1 MHGFYKAGSNESSE
15 EEVSGLSSRERG
27 RLRDTERYPGKN
39 GMKCRQET
47 PGETSTCPTRLR
59 PPVLAGVTPERCTA
73 YNLAVRVGFW
83 YRRSDDR
90 AAGRGKLVVAS
101 TQGSTCPQGPVG
113 MPGTGPVVD
122 KGRRP
127 TPPSGT
133 ASYVLV
139 SAAKAASTTEK
150 PSTARRSARPC
161 NNLVSDRLL
170 NKAPGHLLT

>member
-1 MHGFYKAGSNESSE
+1 M
-15 EEVSGLSSRERG
+15 SGDGCGTPNVIREKTG
-27 RLRDTERYPGKN
+27 RVPAK
-39 GMKCRQET
+39 T

-59 PPVLAGVTPERCTA
+59 PLVLAGVTPGRCTA

-127 TPPSGT
+127 TPLSGT

-139 SAAKAASTTEK
+139 SAAQAASTTK
-150 PSTARRSARPC
+150 PSTARRTARPC
-161 NNLVSDRLL
+161 NNLAPDRLR
-170 NKAPGHLLT
+170 NKAPGHPLT